1 MPYTQEFK
9 NKVIAESSTISA
21 RKLADKYDVSNST
34 ISNWIKQ
41 ANTPTQEAVQPEI
54 HAYNSGSSNIGYS
67 NDFTAAFQLRLF
79 DNDTVNTANASNTSL
94 DYSRWANLAYGAR
107 TLYMQ
112 NGIAA
117 TIVDR
122 LVASVVNTG
131 LILQA
136 ITDNLEDSKIIEKN
150 FKLWAD
156 NPYLCDY
163 SQQRNWSELQ
173 AQIYQLSLVYGDVLV
188 VAHASKQ
195 NNLPVIQVISTD
207 KLTNP
212 LNANL
217 PEGHY
222 MQDGVQINKVGKQV
236 AYWVTAANGTVKK
249 ISAYGRVSG
258 MKRTAWL
265 VYGHR
270 TRRVNG
276 VRGYPPLSVVYE
288 FLKDVDKL
296 SKANIKKGLLSSQI
310 AAFVKKNM
318 VESNSLPD
326 FNPLAEAAGRTTDKK
341 LTTTD
346 SDNDVNFREHSI
358 LDSTVVTG
366 LNAGEEI
373 VQIKQ
378 ESMGT
383 DFISYQQAQIK
394 ICAYALEVPPN
405 VFGMEYD
412 QSFNATQA
420 TNNQFNAVI
429 EAKRTALINQ
439 HYNHVYSSFILGL
452 AVNNSLSTSNNIV
465 KAFTERNGLAFYGY
479 CVCDWIGKVIQ
490 TSDLK
495 KTTAAL
501 VEQVKNGFST
511 REQATNKLNNG
522 SFENNIVKLSEEKN
536 KLEELGLVADE
547 QEESQQN
554 IEVTND

>member
-9 NKVIAESSTISA
+9 NKVIAESATTSA
-21 RKLADKYDVSNST
+21 RKLAEKYNVSNGT

-41 ANTPTQEAVQPEI
+41 ANTPTQEAVQPQI
-54 HAYNSGSSNIGYS
+54 QAYNSGSSNTGYS
-67 NDFTAAFQLRLF
+67 NGFTNLFQLRLF
-79 DNDTVNTANASNTSL
+79 ENDTVNTDNASNTAL

-217 PEGHY
+217 PDGHY
-222 MQDGVQINKVGKQV
+222 MQDGVQINKFGKQV

-310 AAFVKKNM
+310 AAFVKKNFI
-318 VESNSLPD
+318 ESNSVPD
-326 FNPLAEAAGRTTDKK
+326 SDFLGAAAGKTQNKTIATAGENVTFKNH
-341 LTTTD
+341 T
-346 SDNDVNFREHSI
+346 I

-452 AVNNSLSTSNNIV
+452 AVNNSLSTSNGIV
-465 KAFTERNGLAFYGY
+465 KAFTARDGLAFYSY

-501 VEQVKNGFST
+501 VEQIENKLIT
-511 REQATNKLNNG
+511 REQATNRLNNG
-522 SFENNIVKLSEEKN
+522 NFESNIAKQAEEN
-536 KLEELGLVADE
+536 RKLEELGLVADE
-547 QEESQQN
+547 QEQPQQ
-554 IEVTND
+554 IEVINE

>member
-1 MPYTQEFK
+1 
-9 NKVIAESSTISA
+9 
-21 RKLADKYDVSNST
+21 
-34 ISNWIKQ
+34 
-41 ANTPTQEAVQPEI
+41 
-54 HAYNSGSSNIGYS
+54 
-67 NDFTAAFQLRLF
+67 
-79 DNDTVNTANASNTSL
+79 
-94 DYSRWANLAYGAR
+94 
-107 TLYMQ
+107 MQ

-136 ITDNLEDSKIIEKN
+136 ITDNLEDSKVIEKN

-276 VRGYPPLSVVYE
+276 VRGYPPLSAVYE

-296 SKANIKKGLLSSQI
+296 SKANIKKGLFSARI

-318 VESNSLPD
+318 PESNSLPD
-326 FNPLAEAAGRTTDKK
+326 YNPLAEAAGRTTDKK

-346 SDNDVNFREHSI
+346 NANDVKFREHDI
-358 LDSTVVTG
+358 IDTTVLTG

-465 KAFTERNGLAFYGY
+465 KAFTERNGLAFYSY

-501 VEQVKNGFST
+501 VDQIENKLIT
-511 REQATNKLNNG
+511 REQATNRLNNG
-522 SFENNIVKLSEEKN
+522 SFESNIAKQAEENK
-536 KLEELGLVADE
+536 KLEELGLVTDE
-547 QEESQQN
+547 QEQPQQ
-554 IEVTND
+554 IEVINEQ

>member
-1 MPYTQEFK
+1 MPYTKEFK
-9 NKVIAESSTISA
+9 NKIIAESATTSA

-41 ANTPTQEAVQPEI
+41 ANIATQEAVQTPI
-54 HAYNSGSSNIGYS
+54 QAYNTGSSNVGYN

-79 DNDTVNTANASNTSL
+79 DNDTVNTSNASNTSL

-136 ITDNLEDSKIIEKN
+136 ITDNLEDSKVIEKN

-217 PEGHY
+217 PDGHY

-318 VESNSLPD
+318 IESNSLPD
-326 FNPLAEAAGRTTDKK
+326 SDFLAQAAGRTTDKK

-346 SDNDVNFREHSI
+346 NDNDVNFREHSI

-501 VEQVKNGFST
+501 VEQVKNGLTT
-511 REQATNKLNNG
+511 RQQATNTLNNG
-522 SFENNIVKLSEEKN
+522 DFEHNIAKQAEEKN
-536 KLEELGLVADE
+536 KLEELGLVSDE
-547 QEESQQN
+547 QEQSQ
-554 IEVTND
+554 

>member
-9 NKVIAESSTISA
+9 NKVIAESATTSA
-21 RKLADKYDVSNST
+21 RKLAEKYNVSNGT

-41 ANTPTQEAVQPEI
+41 ANTPTQEAVQPQI
-54 HAYNSGSSNIGYS
+54 QAYNSGSSNTGYS
-67 NDFTAAFQLRLF
+67 NGFTNLFQLRLF
-79 DNDTVNTANASNTSL
+79 ENDTVNTDNASKTAL

-217 PEGHY
+217 PDGHY
-222 MQDGVQINKVGKQV
+222 MQDGVQINKFGKQV

-310 AAFVKKNM
+310 AAFVKKNFI
-318 VESNSLPD
+318 ESNSVPD
-326 FNPLAEAAGRTTDKK
+326 SDFLGAAAGKTQNKTIATAGENVTFKNH
-341 LTTTD
+341 T
-346 SDNDVNFREHSI
+346 I

-452 AVNNSLSTSNNIV
+452 AVNNSLSTSNGIV
-465 KAFTERNGLAFYGY
+465 KAFTARDGLAFYSY

-501 VEQVKNGFST
+501 VEQIENKLIT
-511 REQATNKLNNG
+511 REQATNRLNNG
-522 SFENNIVKLSEEKN
+522 NFESNIAKQAEEN
-536 KLEELGLVADE
+536 RKLEELGLVADE
-547 QEESQQN
+547 QEQPQQ
-554 IEVTND
+554 IEVINE

>member
-9 NKVIAESSTISA
+9 NKVVAESSTTSA
-21 RKLADKYDVSNST
+21 RQLAEKYNVSNGT
-34 ISNWIKQ
+34 ISNWIKH
-41 ANTPTQEAVQPEI
+41 ANTATQEAVQPQI
-54 HAYNSGSSNIGYS
+54 QAYNSGSSNIGYT

-79 DNDTVNTANASNTSL
+79 ENDTVNTANASNVAL

-136 ITDNLEDSKIIEKN
+136 ITDNLEDSKVIEKN

-195 NNLPVIQVISTD
+195 NNLPVIQIISTD

-222 MQDGVQINKVGKQV
+222 MQDGVQINKFGKQV

-296 SKANIKKGLLSSQI
+296 SKANIKKGLLSSRI

-318 VESNSLPD
+318 VESNSMPNY
-326 FNPLAEAAGRTTDKK
+326 NPLAEAAGRINDKK
-341 LTTTD
+341 LTTAD
-346 SDNDVNFREHSI
+346 SDNDVNFREHGI

-429 EAKRTALINQ
+429 EAKRAALINQ

-465 KAFTERNGLAFYGY
+465 TAFTARNGLAFYGY

-501 VEQVKNGFST
+501 VDQIENKLIT

-522 SFENNIVKLSEEKN
+522 SFENNIAKQSEENK

-547 QEESQQN
+547 QEETQ
-554 IEVTND
+554 